1 MPWFAHHDILMAI
14 MNERFALYLVA
25 SFAEENACTA
35 QFSSPQQAQTL
46 SNHIAEQIAAEYDS
60 SFCLIGVARTR
71 FHDSAVLIP
80 FLQTVL

>member
-1 MPWFAHHDILMAI
+1 MAI
-14 MNERFALYLVA
+14 MNERSDLSLVA

-35 QFSSPQQAQTL
+35 QFSSPQQTETL
-46 SNHIAEQIAAEYDS
+46 SNYIAEQIAVEHDS
-60 SFCLIGVARTR
+60 SFCLIGVARKR